1 LDDVLPA
8 PVSTAPSALRADSLL
23 RDPDAAVRQNASAFA
38 QDDTKEAYLAF
49 TEQAGRPTVVD
60 QYGDPRQQTLNKT
73 NTLEGVARQ
82 ATLGRERPVNPHPS
96 GWITMKRKL
105 APYKDL
111 IAELLGT
118 WMLLLLGDGVVANV
132 VLSKGQDLTIYFG
145 WGFAVLMGI
154 FTAGGY
160 SGAHLNPAVTLSL
173 AVWRGF
179 PWKKVGPYMAA
190 QFIGAFLGAATVYLL
205 YYPGILAVGPL
216 AIPPAANATAGIFS
230 TYPNPNLSTF
240 GQFVSEV
247 IGTAILLFVIFATGD
262 TKNSA
267 PTTWGPLAVAL
278 LVFSIGASL
287 GWGTGYAINPARDFG
302 PRYVC
307 ESSG

>member
-1 LDDVLPA
+1 MQTMPSTDRLPVPVTTSTPQVLR
-8 PVSTAPSALRADSLL
+8 SESLL
-23 RDPDAAVRQNASAFA
+23 RDPDPAVRQNASAFA

-49 TEQAGRPTVVD
+49 TEAAGRPTVID
-60 QYGDPRQQTLNKT
+60 QYGDPRQATLSKGGDPN
-73 NTLEGVARQ
+73 LQSLARQ
-82 ATLGRERPVNPHPS
+82 ATLGRDRPVNPHPT
-96 GWITMKRKL
+96 GWIKMKKSL

-118 WMLLLLGDGVVANV
+118 WILLLLGDGVVANV
-132 VLSKGQDLTIYFG
+132 VLSGGESLTIYFG

-179 PWKKVGPYMAA
+179 PWKKVGPYIIA
-190 QFIGAFLGAATVYLL
+190 QFIGAFLGAATVYLI
-205 YYPGILAVGPL
+205 YYPGIWEFNGGVLT
-216 AIPPAANATAGIFS
+216 IPPAPKATAGIFA
-230 TYPNPNLSTF
+230 TYPQPSTNMF
-240 GQFVSEV
+240 NQFVSET
-247 IGTAILLFVIFATGD
+247 IATAILLFVIFATGD

-278 LVFSIGASL
+278 LIVSIGASL
-287 GWGTGYAINPARDFG
+287 GWATGY
-302 PRYVC
+302 V
-307 ESSG
+307 